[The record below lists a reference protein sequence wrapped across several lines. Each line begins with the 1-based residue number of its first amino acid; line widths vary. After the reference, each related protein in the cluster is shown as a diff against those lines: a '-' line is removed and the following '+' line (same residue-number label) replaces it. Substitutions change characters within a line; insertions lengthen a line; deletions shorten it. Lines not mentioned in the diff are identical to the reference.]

1 MSKSESYL
9 GTVLVSV
16 VTGLLLSKSPPFA
29 AFDELAFLA
38 ITV

>member
-1 MSKSESYL
+1 MI
-9 GTVLVSV
+9 GVLV